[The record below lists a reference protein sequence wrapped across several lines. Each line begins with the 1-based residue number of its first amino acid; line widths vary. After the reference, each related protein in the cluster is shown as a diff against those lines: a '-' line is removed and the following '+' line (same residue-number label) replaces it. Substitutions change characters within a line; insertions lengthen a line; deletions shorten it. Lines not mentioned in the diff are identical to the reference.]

1 MAAAMVSMESC
12 VEMFIN
18 HKYMEKYIR
27 EQYSYTGGTLQF
39 FRERPEQAY
48 EISRRTEEKLSMAF
62 IMYNK
67 GIAELKQMLALDST
81 VIAGKDEMVAM
92 KNAVIAVKDEMV
104 AMKNTVIAGK
114 DETMLALRE
123 KAAAES
129 ENLSR
134 QLATANTENLKLAQ
148 ALSVRG
154 MIEKVEL
161 QFSELRR
168 TMGGGSRRKIWTE
181 ILDANESISA
191 AVSKECAGKSAK
203 ARSSA
208 AIQIILDIYEKA
220 SKDVHTL
227 GYDQIPLS
235 RVVYHGHELAVLRA
249 LCVATHYLFR
259 EI

>member
-1 MAAAMVSMESC
+1 MVSMESC

-161 QFSELRR
+161 QRAATHDGRR
-168 TMGGGSRRKIWTE
+168 LPPKDLGGNSRRE
-181 ILDANESISA
+181 REHQRGGEQG
-191 AVSKECAGKSAK
+191 VRGQERQGQVE
-203 ARSSA
+203 RSNS
-208 AIQIILDIYEKA
+208 D
-220 SKDVHTL
+220 H
-227 GYDQIPLS
+227 P
-235 RVVYHGHELAVLRA
+235 
-249 LCVATHYLFR
+249 
-259 EI
+259 